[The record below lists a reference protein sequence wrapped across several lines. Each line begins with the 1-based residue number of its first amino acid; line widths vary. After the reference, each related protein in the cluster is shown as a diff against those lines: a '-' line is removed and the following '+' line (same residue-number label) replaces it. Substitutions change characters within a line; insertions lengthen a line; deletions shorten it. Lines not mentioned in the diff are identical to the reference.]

1 MLRHSNRPEMC
12 EQKPYPVGDADPEIG
27 GGGGGGGG
35 VEGSQKQFFL
45 PFGPQFGLRIRGAPL
60 GPSGSATAIRYG
72 FRAHEKAIR
81 YSVNIA

>member
-1 MLRHSNRPEMC
+1 MC
-12 EQKPYPVGDADPEIG
+12 EQKPYPVGDADPEMG
-27 GGGGGGGG
+27 GGGG
-35 VEGSQKQFFL
+35 EGAQKQFFL

-81 YSVNIA
+81 YSVNIALAKSPYYTPL

>member
-1 MLRHSNRPEMC
+1 MC

-27 GGGGGGGG
+27 GGGGRGL
-35 VEGSQKQFFL
+35 KNIFFL
-45 PFGPQFGLRIRGAPL
+45 PFGPQFGLRIRGAPP

-72 FRAHEKAIR
+72 FRADEKAIR